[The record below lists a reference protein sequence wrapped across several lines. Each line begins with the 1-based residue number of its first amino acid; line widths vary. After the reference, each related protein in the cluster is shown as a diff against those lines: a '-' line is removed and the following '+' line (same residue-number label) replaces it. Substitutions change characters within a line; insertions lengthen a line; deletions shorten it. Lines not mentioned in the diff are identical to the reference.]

1 VAERIRERLST
12 LAFGMGTGSPFSVT
26 ATFGVA
32 RSEPDVDAKDVME
45 AADRALYRAKS
56 AGRNRVMVEV

>member
-1 VAERIRERLST
+1 
-12 LAFGMGTGSPFSVT
+12 MT

-32 RSEPDVDAKDVME
+32 RSRPDIDAKELME

-56 AGRNRVMVEV
+56 AGRNRVCEDV

>member
-1 VAERIRERLST
+1 M
-12 LAFGMGTGSPFSVT
+12 AFGLTGGSAFSVS

-32 RSEPDVDAKDVME
+32 EFEAHMDAKSLTE

-56 AGRNRVMVEV
+56 AGRNRVVLDV